1 MRFLFLVEEMETDVA
16 DIYESDVLTL
26 QDSEVEEGE
35 VYFFDIE
42 NNLDM
47 EKFVF
52 GKEKIERD

>member
-1 MRFLFLVEEMETDVA
+1 METDVA

-35 VYFFDIE
+35 VYFFDTE

>member
-1 MRFLFLVEEMETDVA
+1 MNVVDVC
-16 DIYESDVLTL
+16 ESDVLIL

>member
-1 MRFLFLVEEMETDVA
+1 METNVVDVR
-16 DIYESDVLTL
+16 ESDVLIL